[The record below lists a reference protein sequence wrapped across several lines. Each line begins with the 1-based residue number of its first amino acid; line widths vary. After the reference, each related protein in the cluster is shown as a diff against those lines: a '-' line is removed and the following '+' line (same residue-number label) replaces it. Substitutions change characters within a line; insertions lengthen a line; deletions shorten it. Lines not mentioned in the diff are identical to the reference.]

1 MKHPSIDKLALYAGG
16 ELPWWTRFTMHRH
29 VRGCVQCQAEVAL
42 FGDVKSAVRLE
53 ADEMPSGAQWDRLA
67 AEMGANVRLG
77 LEASE
82 AISAY
87 AVPVDEAAPATGV
100 SWRMAA
106 LATAFV
112 ILLSIGY
119 WLNAAKKSEQLAAM
133 RVPDPIVVEASERG
147 VGMSD
152 GNKGMELQGPK
163 ANFRAAVVTVSTTGS
178 AGAQYVDEET
188 GQITV
193 NNVYVE

>member
-1 MKHPSIDKLALYAGG
+1 
-16 ELPWWTRFTMHRH
+16 MHRH

-133 RVPDPIVVEASERG
+133 RVPDPIVAEASERG